1 MNDLSAAGVR
11 GSDMPAGANAGGR
24 LTVARRLGY
33 GVGDLGINFYFG
45 LATAYLLYFYTD
57 VFGLSAA
64 VAGSVF
70 LVARVIDAAVDP
82 LMGAIADRTRTR
94 AGRFRPWLLWGA
106 PPLALLTVALFSS
119 PDLDAEGKALWAYAT
134 YIAFGIAYTAVAL
147 PYAALTPT
155 LTQHHEERTTLST
168 VRMGCAFA
176 GFYVISVA
184 TDPLVR
190 LFDSPAQGWQA
201 VAAGYATIATLL
213 LVVCYLSTREAA
225 VPSSAVQVPLR
236 ESLRAVRANGPLVI
250 VILVFMGGLMS
261 FNVRTATAIY
271 YCKYVLGRPDLIA
284 TYFAWTMP
292 VMMATLVAV
301 PWLAR
306 RVGKAGAVITGALVT
321 IAGGVGLYLTPVQA
335 VEQALFFC
343 CVMAVGG
350 APVAVM
356 GWSMTAD
363 TVDYAELRTGV
374 RADAQTYSIAAFF
387 QQLAAAFAGAGVAA
401 LLAFFGYVAN
411 EVQTPASLQAILVMM
426 SLVPCA
432 IMAVVIGACL
442 FYPLNA
448 RRHAEVTAA
457 LHARRAAHTG

>member
-1 MNDLSAAGVR
+1 M
-11 GSDMPAGANAGGR
+11 SDALTKALHPALTDARGGR
-24 LTVARRLGY
+24 LSVGQRLGY

-82 LMGAIADRTRTR
+82 LMGVIADRTRTR

-106 PPLALLTVALFSS
+106 PPLALLTVSLFSA
-119 PDLDAEGKALWAYAT
+119 PQLDAQGKALWAYAT

-190 LFDSPAQGWQA
+190 LFDSPQQGWQV

-213 LVVCYLSTREAA
+213 LVVCYLSTREAPVLA
-225 VPSSAVQVPLR
+225 SAPVVSLR
-236 ESLRAVRANGPLVI
+236 ESLRAVRSNGPLVI

-271 YCKYVLGRPDLIA
+271 YCKYVLERPDLIA
-284 TYFAWTMP
+284 AYFAWTMP
-292 VMMATLVAV
+292 VMMAGLFGV

-306 RVGKAGAVITGALVT
+306 RVGKARAVIAGALLT
-321 IAGGVGLYLTPVQA
+321 ICGGIGLYLTPVQA

-343 CVMAVGG
+343 CVMALGG

-363 TVDYAELRTGV
+363 TVDYAEWRTGV

-401 LLAFFGYVAN
+401 LLAVFGYVAN
-411 EVQTPASLQAILVMM
+411 EAQTADSLHAILMMM
-426 SLVPCA
+426 SLAPCA
-432 IMAVVIGACL
+432 IMLVVIAACL
-442 FYPLNA
+442 IYPLDS
-448 RRHAEVTAA
+448 RRHAEIAAA
-457 LHARRAAHTG
+457 LHLRRAAAND